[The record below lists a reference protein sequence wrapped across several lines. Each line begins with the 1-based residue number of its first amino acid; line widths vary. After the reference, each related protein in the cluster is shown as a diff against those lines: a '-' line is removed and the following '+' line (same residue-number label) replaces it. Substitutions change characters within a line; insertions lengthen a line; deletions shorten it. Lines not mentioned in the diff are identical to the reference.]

1 MIYSKVSVE
10 VLPKNPR
17 ARQLWDRW
25 RNVWMMAW
33 ERQRRLQDKLAYLQ
47 DLEKVKNFN
56 WDDWRR
62 RVIDNRIQQ
71 LSACL
76 TFLCFPSV
84 HEVYESQEIPRDR
97 SVPQNG

>member
-1 MIYSKVSVE
+1 MGTVQSTYSKVSTV

-33 ERQRRLQDKLAYLQ
+33 DRQRRLQEKLSYLQ

-62 RVIDNRIQQ
+62 RVRRQFSKLWNFFK
-71 LSACL
+71 APF
-76 TFLCFPSV
+76 T
-84 HEVYESQEIPRDR
+84 
-97 SVPQNG
+97 